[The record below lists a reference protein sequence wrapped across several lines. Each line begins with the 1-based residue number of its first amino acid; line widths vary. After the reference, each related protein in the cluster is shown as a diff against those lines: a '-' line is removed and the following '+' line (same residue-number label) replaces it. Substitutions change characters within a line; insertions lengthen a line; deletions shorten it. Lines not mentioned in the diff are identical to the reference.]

1 MADREV
7 LSISAS
13 FSLAL
18 GQDAQHEAR
27 LLGAVLVDKPSDG
40 SHRTSLARQGI
51 DVAGNDSMSN
61 SLQRDFTRGS
71 AAGGR
76 ASNFVLPA

>member
-7 LSISAS
+7 LSINAA

-27 LLGAVLVDKPSDG
+27 LLGAVLVDKAFGWNP
-40 SHRTSLARQGI
+40 TARVWPGK
-51 DVAGNDSMSN
+51 G
-61 SLQRDFTRGS
+61 
-71 AAGGR
+71 
-76 ASNFVLPA
+76 